1 MKKVSI
7 ILILVVLL
15 VNFYSISYGLYSN
28 FAHSKL
34 DVFST
39 LLYLVILCCIALLIY
54 LIIKKNQNTPIYLTF
69 YFFLCLITTTVEII
83 YLSSQQIGTGNNMI
97 YFLIYF
103 SLFIYVIKSIRLK
116 KYFSTSKN

>member
-15 VNFYSISYGLYSN
+15 INFYSISYGLYSN
-28 FAHSKL
+28 FAHSQS

-83 YLSSQQIGTGNNMI
+83 YLSSLQIGTGNNMI

-103 SLFIYVIKSIRLK
+103 SLFIYVIKSISLK